1 MQVWSEII
9 LVISNRTSATRSF
22 DFEITRMISDQ
33 IDQVALLSEKESE
46 ECETIAQ
53 YLQTRMSREESRVV
67 SSSSSVSSSSTGNKG
82 KDFVFSHSMKHLT
95 F

>member
-46 ECETIAQ
+46 ECTIAQ

-82 KDFVFSHSMKHLT
+82 KDFLFSHSMKHLT